1 MIRSLLK
8 LGALLVLGILVYN
21 YFYGTEAEQEQ
32 SRRIFSKGKELVSD
46 SWNLLK
52 SEREKFREGKYD
64 DAVAKVETL
73 FTNLKNTAEK
83 LSDSGALEKL
93 SQLEQQ
99 RQEIEKALNAERDD
113 GQAMS
118 SEDKARIE
126 RDFNSMMND
135 TEVLMEDLERQEQ
148 QRQQAPR

>member
-8 LGALLVLGILVYN
+8 LGAILVLGILAYN
-21 YFYGTEAEQEQ
+21 YFYGTEADQEQ
-32 SRRIFSKGKELVSD
+32 SRRIFNKSKELVSD

-73 FTNLKNTAEK
+73 FANLKNTAEK

-99 RQEIEKALNAERDD
+99 RQEIERALSAEKAD
-113 GQAMS
+113 GRAMS
-118 SEDKARIE
+118 SQDKARIE
-126 RDFNSMMND
+126 RDFNSMMNE
-135 TEVLMEDLERQEQ
+135 TEVLMEDLDRQEQ
-148 QRQQAPR
+148 QLPAPR